1 MDGLFIS
8 ANLDYF
14 LLCLTTL
21 FTLVNPLGIT
31 PIFIVLTERFP
42 RAERVKIARRGVLTA
57 GITLLIFALLGS
69 LIFKV
74 YGITVEA
81 FQIMGGI
88 IFFRSGL
95 RMLEAKVGRTRTTP
109 MEQEESLDQDDI
121 AVSPIGIPIIT
132 GPGAITAVMLL
143 SSRATSVTNYG
154 LLVVAITL
162 TLLAVYLI
170 FRGGD
175 RLAKRLGATGMRVFQ
190 RIMGLILMVI
200 AVQFVIRGV
209 ETVLRRI
216 I

>member
-1 MDGLFIS
+1 MFNPYI
-8 ANLDYF
+8 DYF

-21 FTLVNPLGIT
+21 FTLINPLGIT
-31 PIFIVLTERFP
+31 PIFLVLTERFT
-42 RAERVKIARRGVLTA
+42 RSERIRIARRGVTTA
-57 GITLLIFALLGS
+57 GVTLLVFALLGS

-109 MEQEESLDQDDI
+109 AEQEESLDQDDI

-132 GPGAITAVMLL
+132 GPGAITAAMLL
-143 SSRATSVTNYG
+143 SSKAQSPVHYG
-154 LLVVAITL
+154 ELVLAILVVL
-162 TLLAVYLI
+162 YAVYLI
-170 FRGGD
+170 FRGSD
-175 RLAKRLGATGMRVFQ
+175 QLSKRLGATGMRVFQ

-209 ETVLRRI
+209 ETVLSRI
-216 I
+216 LHT

>member
-1 MDGLFIS
+1 MGGTFIS

-31 PIFIVLTERFP
+31 PIFIVLTERFS
-42 RAERVKIARRGVLTA
+42 REERVRIAQRGVITA
-57 GITLLIFALLGS
+57 GITLLVFALLGS

-109 MEQEESLDQDDI
+109 AEQEESMDQDDI

-143 SSRATSVTNYG
+143 SSRATSVSNYG
-154 LLVVAITL
+154 FLVVAIGL
-162 TLLAVYLI
+162 TLFAVYLI

-175 RLAKRLGATGMRVFQ
+175 TLSKQLGTTGMRVFQ

-209 ETVLRRI
+209 ETVLKRI

>member
-1 MDGLFIS
+1 MDGAFIS

-31 PIFIVLTERFP
+31 PIFIVLTERFS
-42 RAERVKIARRGVLTA
+42 REERVRIARRGVLTA
-57 GITLLIFALLGS
+57 GITLLVFALLGS

-109 MEQEESLDQDDI
+109 MEQEESMDQDDI

-143 SSRATSVTNYG
+143 SSRATSVTNY
-154 LLVVAITL
+154 
-162 TLLAVYLI
+162 
-170 FRGGD
+170 
-175 RLAKRLGATGMRVFQ
+175 
-190 RIMGLILMVI
+190 
-200 AVQFVIRGV
+200 
-209 ETVLRRI
+209 
-216 I
+216 